1 MRERL
6 AAAAAAAL
14 AYHWW
19 ASKRRRTQKER
30 REAELEKR
38 FEPKAGLTLYGNV
51 ASPCTRRVLIHLKLH
66 GVSYNFV
73 EVNLLRGEQRSEA
86 YKKINPLC
94 KVPALRHDDLILY
107 ESGAIAYYIDAKF
120 GPGRDELLTARWLD
134 WELSLAD
141 AFSRLSRQYVDAHIV
156 RSLYARPHFVQD
168 LPEGPFATKWTRIF
182 DGAFCDG
189 AEAEACLERV
199 AAHLSELEAAL
210 CDGRAFLGG
219 AEFSAA
225 DAAVLPRLLKCPQN
239 HFLRTPLQE
248 ERFGN
253 IIAYVERCL
262 SLEILDAG
270 AAQTRLFWRPN
281 VVGRFVVP
289 ILEAWG
295 NLRNAAYSTVRRAA
309 PATVDAAVARTPK
322 FTARPSTTTRTL
334 VVDAAAATCFA
345 VRIAARELGD
355 NVTVLTL
362 DAPSLERLAPTPDAL
377 AACGAVAGGCAR
389 LPLLFDGDEAVAGA
403 LSVATRLSH
412 GPLGDGLDAAVSIK
426 RWMHWARSVDG
437 DVLQRLYAV
446 YVGPRRLL
454 ERGGPAA
461 AGAALAP
468 LPPTERTLALER
480 CRDCNAPLDTAL
492 TAELA
497 AALATVEDALANG
510 DLAPGFPSLAD
521 VFVFPIVECAHACGA
536 APLSGSLLSP
546 PRPATLAWR
555 ASLLEREAFAEVAGE
570 IGRLW
575 GVE

>member
-1 MRERL
+1 MKQV

-19 ASKRRRTQKER
+19 ASRRKRTQKER

-38 FEPKAGLTLYGNV
+38 FEAKAGLTLYGNV

-73 EVNLLRGEQRSEA
+73 EVNLLRGEQRSRA

-107 ESGAIAYYIDAKF
+107 ESGAISYYIDSKF
-120 GPGRDELLTARWLD
+120 GPNEPLVTPWLD

-141 AFSRLSRQYVDAHIV
+141 AFARLSRQYVDSAIV
-156 RSLYARPHFVQD
+156 RSLHARPHFVQD
-168 LPEGPFATKWTRIF
+168 LPDGPFSQKWTRIF
-182 DGAFCDG
+182 DGTFCEG
-189 AEAEACLERV
+189 IEAEACLERV

-219 AEFSAA
+219 PEFSAA

-262 SLEILDAG
+262 ALPVLDAG

-289 ILEAWG
+289 VLEACG

-322 FTARPSTTTRTL
+322 FTARPSTKARTL

-355 NVTVLTL
+355 DVTVLTL

-377 AACGAVAGGCAR
+377 AACGALAGGCAR
-389 LPLLFDGDEAVAGA
+389 LPLLLGSGEAVAGA
-403 LSVATRLSH
+403 LAVAARLSH
-412 GPLGDGLDAAVSIK
+412 GRREWTGDGLDAAVAIK

-437 DVLQRLYAV
+437 DVLQRLYAL

-454 ERGGPAA
+454 ERGGIEY
-461 AGAALAP
+461 ALAP
-468 LPPTERTLALER
+468 LPPTERALALER

-497 AALATVEDALANG
+497 AALATVEDALASG

-521 VFVFPIVECAHACGA
+521 AFVFPIVECASACGA

-575 GVE
+575 GVDS